1 MKREEILE
9 FYRKTSTYTDLGY
22 YKEFAKN
29 LPNDIEKLCIL
40 QRMQIIHPCAFVDK
54 SIRTKKDCFWGDMTK
69 VPKERL
75 EYEEDIYP
83 TAQSII
89 AELLRKNSAYNI
101 KREAKDKVHITCR
114 GQAILLASILKSK
127 GIPARARSGFA
138 EYIHYDGIYYD
149 HWITEYFDEK
159 EKRWKLVDADEHCP
173 DHEMGFD
180 LNDIPYDKF
189 LFGAEAY
196 LGIRENKY
204 KHETILYSSAPPTL
218 GLKASIKVLFFDF
231 HSLMNN
237 EIIFLHM
244 PKYIRDKNFELTEG
258 EYKELE
264 DLARLMI
271 NPNENFEKLY
281 EIWENT
287 PKYRIMSGGL
297 NE

>member
-29 LPNDIEKLCIL
+29 LPDDIEKLCLL
-40 QRMQIIHPCAFVDK
+40 QRMQIIHPFAFFDK

-69 VPKERL
+69 VPETRL
-75 EYEEDIYP
+75 EYEDDIYP

-89 AELLRKNSAYNI
+89 AELLRKNPDYNI

-114 GQAILLASILKSK
+114 GQAILLASILKAK
-127 GIPARARSGFA
+127 GIPARARSGYA

-196 LGIRENKY
+196 LGLRKNKY
-204 KHETILYSSAPPTL
+204 KEETIWYVSDPVIL
-218 GLKASIKVLFFDF
+218 GLKASIKGLFYDF
-231 HSLMNN
+231 HSLMND

-244 PKYIRDKNFELTEG
+244 PKYIRDKNFELTEE
-258 EYKELE
+258 EYKEL
-264 DLARLMI
+264 DGLAQLMLS
-271 NPNENFEKLY
+271 PNENFEKLQ

-287 PKYRIMSGGL
+287 PKYRVMSGAL
-297 NE
+297 N

>member
-40 QRMQIIHPCAFVDK
+40 QRMQIIHPFAFIDK

-149 HWITEYFDEK
+149 HCITEYFDKK

-204 KHETILYSSAPPTL
+204 KHETILYSSAPPIL

-297 NE
+297 N